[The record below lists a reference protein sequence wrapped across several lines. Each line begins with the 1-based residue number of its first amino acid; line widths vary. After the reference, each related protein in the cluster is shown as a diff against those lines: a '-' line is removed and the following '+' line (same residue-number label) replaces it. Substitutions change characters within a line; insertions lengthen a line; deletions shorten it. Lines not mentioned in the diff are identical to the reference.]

1 MNKFIVTTTINKPT
15 LALKKFSKMK
25 GWKLIV
31 VGDLKTPHQLYKDLI
46 FNYLD
51 PKKQEKLYPKLSK
64 ILGWNTVQRRN
75 IGFLYAYHSGADLIA
90 TVDDDNIPNLE
101 WGKKIFINKKVVASV
116 YNSTNNFFDPIY
128 NTEHKNLWHRGYPI
142 QLLNGRTAKK
152 FFKKEFECLVQADLW
167 NGDPDVDAI
176 CRISIKPIVKFKK
189 FSPFTT
195 TNIAPFNSQNT
206 FISAKILKHY
216 FMFPFVG
223 RMDDI
228 WGAYVLFQTLNKKPF
243 ILFNNATVT
252 QKRNAHNLIDDLNN
266 ELLGYNQSQHFLKK
280 NYKKIIPEKSLRAF
294 EIYKSYFK

>member
-1 MNKFIVTTTINKPT
+1 MRKFIVTTTINKPT
-15 LALKKFSKMK
+15 TALKKFSQMK

-31 VGDLKTPHQLYKDLI
+31 VGDLKTPHQLFKESF
-46 FNYLD
+46 FNYLH
-51 PKKQEKLYPKLSK
+51 PSKQNKLYPRLSR

-75 IGFLYAYHSGADLIA
+75 IGFLHAYHSGADLVA
-90 TVDDDNIPNLE
+90 TVDDDNIPNKD
-101 WGKKIFINKKVVASV
+101 WGKKIFVNSKVIVSA
-116 YNSTNNFFDPIY
+116 YNSKNNFFDPLY
-128 NTEHKNLWHRGYPI
+128 NTEYKNLWHRGYPI
-142 QLLNGRTAKK
+142 QLLSTRSAHKFSKK
-152 FFKKEFECLVQADLW
+152 KFECLVQADLW

-176 CRISIKPIVKFKK
+176 CRISMKPKVKFKQ

-195 TNIAPFNSQNT
+195 TNITPFNSQNT

-243 ILFNNATVT
+243 ILFNNASVN
-252 QKRNAHNLIDDLNN
+252 QKRNLHNLVNDLND
-266 ELLGYNQSQHFLKK
+266 ELIGYKNSYLFLRK

>member
-15 LALKKFSKMK
+15 LALKKFSTMK

-101 WGKKIFINKKVVASV
+101 WGKKIFINKKIVASV
-116 YNSTNNFFDPIY
+116 YNSMNNFFDPIY

-152 FFKKEFECLVQADLW
+152 IFKKEFECLVQADLW

-266 ELLGYNQSQHFLKK
+266 ELLGYNKSQYFLKK